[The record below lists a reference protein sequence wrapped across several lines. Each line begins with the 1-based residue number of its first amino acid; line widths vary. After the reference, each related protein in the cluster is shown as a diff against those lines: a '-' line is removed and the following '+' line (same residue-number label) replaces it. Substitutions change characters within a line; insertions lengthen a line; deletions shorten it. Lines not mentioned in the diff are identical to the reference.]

1 MKTTITAVIFDMDG
15 VLFDTERMYMEC
27 WREAAE
33 PRGLKNVDE
42 ISKACIG
49 RTLQGTKEVFEAAK
63 AEQGIVVSFEE
74 LHEDCSRRFQKKEE
88 REGLP
93 EKPGVHEILEYLKEN
108 EVPVALASST
118 RKAAVMEHLNRAGI
132 TGYFQKIVCG
142 DMVDHG
148 KPAPDIYVKACEE
161 MGVKPEQAMAV
172 EDSFNGIR
180 SAHAAGLFTVM
191 VPDQLPPTEEILTI
205 VDKKCDSLTELQTQ
219 LPELL
224 AVCGD

>member
-1 MKTTITAVIFDMDG
+1 M
-15 VLFDTERMYMEC
+15 
-27 WREAAE
+27 
-33 PRGLKNVDE
+33 
-42 ISKACIG
+42 
-49 RTLQGTKEVFEAAK
+49 
-63 AEQGIVVSFEE
+63 SFEE

-161 MGVKPEQAMAV
+161 MGVKPSRQWRWKILLMESGLRMLR
-172 EDSFNGIR
+172 DYLR
-180 SAHAAGLFTVM
+180 SWCRTNCHLQKRF
-191 VPDQLPPTEEILTI
+191 LP
-205 VDKKCDSLTELQTQ
+205 
-219 LPELL
+219 
-224 AVCGD
+224 

>member
-63 AEQGIVVSFEE
+63 EEQGIDVSFEE

-108 EVPVALASST
+108 RIPTALASST
-118 RKAAVMEHLNRAGI
+118 RRTAVMEHLIFRKLSAA
-132 TGYFQKIVCG
+132 TWWS
-142 DMVDHG
+142 
-148 KPAPDIYVKACEE
+148 
-161 MGVKPEQAMAV
+161 MA
-172 EDSFNGIR
+172 
-180 SAHAAGLFTVM
+180 
-191 VPDQLPPTEEILTI
+191 
-205 VDKKCDSLTELQTQ
+205 SLH
-219 LPELL
+219 PIFI
-224 AVCGD
+224 

>member
-63 AEQGIVVSFEE
+63 AEQGIDVSFEE

-108 EVPVALASST
+108 RIPTALASST
-118 RKAAVMEHLNRAGI
+118 RILWPKTAGQVGEGQGNRRTGVQGRRHQKSAPHHRLPGRRDQPRRRHQRHRHAV
-132 TGYFQKIVCG
+132 F
-142 DMVDHG
+142 
-148 KPAPDIYVKACEE
+148 
-161 MGVKPEQAMAV
+161 
-172 EDSFNGIR
+172 
-180 SAHAAGLFTVM
+180 
-191 VPDQLPPTEEILTI
+191 
-205 VDKKCDSLTELQTQ
+205 
-219 LPELL
+219 
-224 AVCGD
+224 

>member
-63 AEQGIVVSFEE
+63 AEQGIDVSFEE
-74 LHEDCSRRFQKKEE
+74 LHEDCSRRFKEKEE

-93 EKPGVHEILEYLKEN
+93 EKPGVHEILEYLKAFQQHWHPLHAGPQLWSIWTER
-108 EVPVALASST
+108 VSHLIFRKLSAATWWSMASL
-118 RKAAVMEHLNRAGI
+118 HPI
-132 TGYFQKIVCG
+132 FI
-142 DMVDHG
+142 
-148 KPAPDIYVKACEE
+148 
-161 MGVKPEQAMAV
+161 
-172 EDSFNGIR
+172 
-180 SAHAAGLFTVM
+180 
-191 VPDQLPPTEEILTI
+191 
-205 VDKKCDSLTELQTQ
+205 
-219 LPELL
+219 
-224 AVCGD
+224 

>member
-63 AEQGIVVSFEE
+63 AEQGIDVSFEE
-74 LHEDCSRRFQKKEE
+74 LHEDCSRRFKEKEE

-132 TGYFQKIVCG
+132 TAYFQKIVCG

-191 VPDQLPPTEEILTI
+191 VPDQLLPTEEILTI

-224 AVCGD
+224 AVGGD